1 MTIFHL
7 RQCAQHAGKLNFS
20 QSRFSMQY
28 RQFSLMEFPWKQSKT
43 DIFKTD
49 PFIHRAVGFF
59 LLRRMLSEVR
69 ISFDVKEFAN
79 GAKSAILALI
89 HSIQST
95 DKDRNLEGMLGS
107 SLYRQMNVAF
117 KNMRFDNEYLNL
129 EVEKIENLKVSG
141 ARFLF
146 GEADAGDEEI
156 VSYLGQKVI
165 LSRSEVDGL
174 ADEASGLGASKKLI
188 SAFTD
193 GKRVGEEALFKSIS
207 FQIDIKF
214 ETLERLYLTFPL
226 SEDNEGEHDIVE
238 GSQDLMKCYH
248 KITMETP
255 VQVYRMQSVSEYPL
269 SWSIV
274 DIDDHLGNR

>member
-1 MTIFHL
+1 MTFFHL

-20 QSRFSMQY
+20 QSRLSMQY

-174 ADEASGLGASKKLI
+174 ADEAAGLGASKKLI

-193 GKRVGEEALFKSIS
+193 GKKVGEEALFKSIS
-207 FQIDIKF
+207 FLNLHSLSTTQNYVP
-214 ETLERLYLTFPL
+214 TRLLWACPLGRRTFHRNTFL
-226 SEDNEGEHDIVE
+226 I
-238 GSQDLMKCYH
+238 QRFQL
-248 KITMETP
+248 
-255 VQVYRMQSVSEYPL
+255 L
-269 SWSIV
+269 
-274 DIDDHLGNR
+274 HLGKSS